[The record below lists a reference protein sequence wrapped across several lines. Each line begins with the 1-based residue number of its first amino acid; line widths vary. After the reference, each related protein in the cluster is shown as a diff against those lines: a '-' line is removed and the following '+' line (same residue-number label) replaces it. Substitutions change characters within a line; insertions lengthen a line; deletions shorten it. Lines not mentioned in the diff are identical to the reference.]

1 MEFYGLIIYYM
12 NIGVL
17 GLDDIL
23 LLVMAERIREVAFF
37 GWSSSNRYSYAF
49 SMAMRHEIYDDYE

>member
-1 MEFYGLIIYYM
+1 M

-23 LLVMAERIREVAFF
+23 VLDMADFERIREVAFF